1 MIRTR
6 VEIMSSETQ
15 RATLM
20 CSGCRQLTTHRF
32 IYAGRLLT
40 HTECENCGHV
50 VHPENQGDLPHEYAV
65 DLRQRLRTKPQR
77 MARRAAQHPLRF
89 LANLPRAIVRQPI
102 KLANELRTIRK
113 EKHDKGDR

>member
-1 MIRTR
+1 
-6 VEIMSSETQ
+6 MSSETQ

-20 CSGCRQLTTHRF
+20 CSGCGQVTTHRF

-50 VHPENQGDLPHEYAV
+50 VHPADQGDLPREYLD
-65 DLRQRLRTKPQR
+65 DLRQRLRTKPRR

-89 LANLPRAIVRQPI
+89 LAALPAAIIRQPR
-102 KLANELRTIRK
+102 KLAREWRTVRR
-113 EKHDKGDR
+113 EEHDQGTR